1 MLPFLRKH
9 WFLLLILIGTVA
21 VAFYPEWMGW
31 TGWLDPTVCGTAAVF
46 FSAWT
51 LETRSL
57 GAALARPWPAVWAV
71 IISYGLLPMLGIVGG
86 WLLPDI
92 PDYQIGM
99 LLITS
104 VPCTLVSAV
113 IWTRLA
119 KGDDA
124 TALLIIFIANCTS
137 WLATTAWLTLA
148 VGTSGHALNAGP
160 VMLTLVV
167 VLVVPVGVGQ
177 MLRIPSFLRHTAT
190 KYRIMIGVAARLLT
204 VAVMLKA
211 AVEVRIS
218 FSQDQPVPGLATLAT
233 TAIVCLAVH
242 LIALAAGWW
251 SSKALG
257 FDRPRRIAVAFG
269 GSQKTL
275 PISLILF
282 DAYFRDK
289 PLAVIPIVFYHFGQ
303 LIADTFIAE
312 HLAGVSQ
319 QRHDEHKAENKE
331 DAGLMP

>member
-1 MLPFLRKH
+1 MAYVLRKH
-9 WFLLLILIGTVA
+9 WFLLLILIGTA
-21 VAFYPEWMGW
+21 IVAFCREWLGW
-31 TGWLDPTVCGTAAVF
+31 TVWLNPTVCGLAAVF

-57 GAALARPWPAVWAV
+57 GAALARPWPAIWALV
-71 IISYGLLPMLGIVGG
+71 ISYGLLPALGILGG
-86 WLLPDI
+86 RLLLDP
-92 PDYQIGM
+92 PDYQMGM
-99 LLITS
+99 LLVTS

-124 TALLIIFIANCTS
+124 TALLITFLANSTS

-148 VGTSGHALNAGP
+148 AGADGAVLHARP
-160 VMLTLVV
+160 VMLTLVL

-177 MLRIPSFLRHTAT
+177 LLRVPGLLRRIAT
-190 KYRIMIGVAARLLT
+190 THHIKFSVAARLLT
-204 VAVMLKA
+204 LAVMLKA
-211 AVEVRIS
+211 AVEVRKS
-218 FSQDQPVPGLATLAT
+218 FSEDQPVPGLATLAT
-233 TAIVCLAVH
+233 AAIVCLAIH

-251 SSKALG
+251 SSG
-257 FDRPRRIAVAFG
+257 FFRFDRPRRIAVAFG

-282 DAYFRDK
+282 DAYFPDK

-312 HLAGVSQ
+312 RMAGNAP
-319 QRHDEHKAENKE
+319 QRHKGNKE
-331 DAGLMP
+331 EIESNPTLAP